1 MDNPQTDGDK
11 MTLKKDYIYQF
22 GFMAVSVILTAV
34 IFLMNNY
41 AVLPTNIPARS
52 IIAHIFLDD
61 SSLFLKESSNYSAPR
76 VCRSTHIWSA
86 IFLPMLAS
94 IPYLLHFAGEMKGN
108 YRLRI
113 ARIGSFGKYWNKVFF
128 KSGLWGAGC
137 VMAGYTLFSIIVF
150 SYFPHMSEY
159 PAEAT
164 NPADI
169 YAQMAIR
176 LPLDGIL
183 NRLFNNT
190 ESELLYW
197 IPTAI
202 NVFIYSFVVAVMCL
216 ALYLLIMN
224 RYKAIGMPM
233 IVFYLAEQV
242 SNRKSLETFNPKYYI
257 LSPRFLLISA
267 EQIFS
272 IFKINGF
279 WYLVFFALA
288 AGTFYLAGRA
298 LFRKRVMN

>member
-1 MDNPQTDGDK
+1 

-22 GFMAVSVILTAV
+22 GFMAVSVVLTAV

-41 AVLPTNIPARS
+41 AILPTNVPIRS

-61 SSLFLKESSNYSAPR
+61 SSVFLKESSSYSAPY

-94 IPYLLHFAGEMKGN
+94 APYLLHFAGEMKGN
-108 YRLRI
+108 YRLKI
-113 ARIGSFGKYWNKVFF
+113 ARIGSFNRYWNKVFF
-128 KSGLWGAGC
+128 RSGLLGAGC
-137 VMAGYTLFSIIVF
+137 VTAGYAVFSIVVF

-159 PAEAT
+159 PAEAA
-164 NPADI
+164 NPVDT
-169 YAQMAIR
+169 YAQMAVR
-176 LPLDGIL
+176 RPLNGIL

-197 IPTAI
+197 IPTAVNI
-202 NVFIYSFVVAVMCL
+202 FAYSFLVAVLCL
-216 ALYLLIMN
+216 MLYLLIMN

-233 IVFYLAEQV
+233 IVFYLAEQF
-242 SNRKSLETFNPKYYI
+242 STRKTLERFNPKYNI
-257 LSPRFLLISA
+257 LSPRSLLINA
-267 EQIFS
+267 EYTFS
-272 IFKINGF
+272 VFKVNGF
-279 WYLVFFALA
+279 WYIVFFALA
-288 AGTFYLAGRA
+288 AAIMYLAGRA

>member
-1 MDNPQTDGDK
+1 

-22 GFMAVSVILTAV
+22 GFMAVSVVLTAV

-41 AVLPTNIPARS
+41 AIIPTNVPMRS

-61 SSLFLKESSNYSAPR
+61 SSVFLAESSSYSAPY

-94 IPYLLHFAGEMKGN
+94 TPYLMHFAGEMKGN
-108 YRLRI
+108 YRLKI
-113 ARIGSFGKYWNKVFF
+113 ARIGSFNRYWNKVFF
-128 KSGLWGAGC
+128 RSGLLGAGC
-137 VMAGYTLFSIIVF
+137 VTAGYTVFSIVVF

-159 PAEAT
+159 PAEAA
-164 NPADI
+164 NPVDT
-169 YAQMAIR
+169 YAQMAVR
-176 LPLDGIL
+176 RPLNGIL

-197 IPTAI
+197 IPTAV
-202 NVFIYSFVVAVMCL
+202 NVFVYSFLVAVMCL
-216 ALYLLIMN
+216 MLYLLIMN

-233 IVFYLAEQV
+233 IVFYLAEQF
-242 SNRKSLETFNPKYYI
+242 STRKTLEKFNPKYNI
-257 LSPRFLLISA
+257 LSPRSLLINA
-267 EQIFS
+267 EYTFS
-272 IFKINGF
+272 VFKVNGF
-279 WYLVFFALA
+279 WYIVFFALA
-288 AGTFYLAGRA
+288 AAIMYLAGRA